1 MARALRLHWP
11 EYLMEAAGLGIF
23 MISACTFGAL
33 LWYPDSPVRG
43 IVAEGAGRRGLMGLA
58 MGLTFL
64 GIVYSPWGKQS
75 GAHLNP
81 SVTLTFLRLGKVQPW
96 DALFYV
102 LAQFA
107 GGVGGVVL
115 SASILGASLRHP
127 SVHYVVTVP
136 GETGVGVAFAAEVG
150 MAFVMMTTVLVV
162 SNGPWAR
169 WTGLFAGALVVAYI
183 TFEAPFSGMSL
194 NPARTLGSA
203 LPAMTW
209 TALWL
214 YFTAPPLGMLAAA
227 EVYVG
232 VRSARAVHCA
242 KLHHQ
247 NAKRCIFCQGR
258 LALRHA

>member
-23 MISACTFGAL
+23 MVSACVFGTAL
-33 LWYPDSPVRG
+33 WHPDSPLCLM
-43 IVAEGAGRRGLMGLA
+43 VADGVGRRSLMGLA

-81 SVTLTFLRLGKVQPW
+81 SVTLTFLRLGKVRPW

-102 LAQFA
+102 LAQFGGGLA
-107 GGVGGVVL
+107 GVMV
-115 SASILGASLRHP
+115 ATTILGAALGHP

-136 GETGVGVAFAAEVG
+136 GGAGNGVAFLAEWAI
-150 MAFVMMTTVLVV
+150 AFVMMATVLIV
-162 SNGPWAR
+162 SNGPRAR
-169 WTGLFAGALVVAYI
+169 FTGAFAATLVVAYI
-183 TFEAPFSGMSL
+183 AFEAPLSGMSL

-227 EVYVG
+227 QVYIG
-232 VRSARAVHCA
+232 VRSAGAVRCA

-247 NAKRCIFCQGR
+247 NDKRCIFCRGG
-258 LALRHA
+258 LALGEV

>member
-1 MARALRLHWP
+1 MGSTA
-11 EYLMEAAGLGIF
+11 
-23 MISACTFGAL
+23 
-33 LWYPDSPVRG
+33 
-43 IVAEGAGRRGLMGLA
+43 VA
-58 MGLTFL
+58 
-64 GIVYSPWGKQS
+64 IIYSPWGKQS

-81 SVTLTFLRLGKVQPW
+81 SVTLAFLRLGRVQPW

-115 SASILGASLRHP
+115 SAALLGAALRHP
-127 SVHYVVTVP
+127 SVRYVVTVP
-136 GETGVGVAFAAEVG
+136 GEGGVGVAFAAEVTI
-150 MAFVMMTTVLVV
+150 AFVMMTTVLVV

-169 WTGLFAGALVVAYI
+169 WTGLFAGALVLSYI

-194 NPARTLGSA
+194 NPARTLASA

-232 VRSARAVHCA
+232 LRSARAVHCA

-247 NAKRCIFCQGR
+247 NSKRCIFCQGR
-258 LALRHA
+258 LALGPS